1 MGCYIKRTAATFAL
15 LSIYFLVS
23 GFSLFTKETPVH
35 VFIKDEIIRQSSS
48 MLGRKVY
55 VGRAYGGLL
64 NSVTLEDIR
73 VPGEGAEEGRDIIKI
88 KKAVVRYNLMKAAF
102 ARDVIPSIYR
112 IDISG
117 PEVFLERDK
126 SGIWN
131 LARLAAG
138 EEGGGAPPVFRSR
151 IQVNN
156 GTLDYL
162 DASGYGQPLAKPF
175 RQVFTEVS
183 AFFDL
188 RKKDMIAFNASGMS
202 GKAAARAQGKIYLAF
217 KQKGLEETVKAQIKV
232 KAAKLPLRDWIPLI
246 GIPGLTSLELD
257 GFADVDLSTS
267 TPPSAFVL
275 GEVRIAQGKLYGRE
289 FGGGIKVDLKGDR
302 AKLDLDRAV
311 FCGGRIRGGAVFDL
325 NRKEIG
331 LKSEIRTSG
340 TDLSA
345 LVAAASGRATAAI
358 SMEGVMTDLGILADF
373 DLAGAD
379 FDGIRPEKISFSGR
393 LRDDSLAV
401 DSFTASNK
409 KSKVEL
415 TGLLRNVSGAGFI
428 LDPFADIDLS
438 GQMEL
443 SGEKIF
449 GQSIRSARGSFAIDK
464 GTLFL
469 NQVSIISGASD
480 LTVSGKFG
488 PGRQTDIAL
497 RSGAFV
503 MEDLS
508 FLKRHLPKNLG
519 EITGRGSLEARLY
532 GMSPRSFGRD
542 FFKNIENYS
551 GYAAFRVE
559 KIGLARQEIERAS
572 GAVELD
578 RGRIKINSAD
588 IKTRNSS
595 VSFEGT
601 AEPRALALSAKGV
614 LELADLMPVTQ
625 KYAKILGRVLFSA
638 GAKGPLHSPRLSAS
652 FNADGPSYN
661 EIRVDRIFG
670 KVFYEAGRFGTESPI
685 GLEQFGESYQISAEG
700 DLSKTEPEIRARL
713 YTKKGGLSS
722 AVSMANMAYVELIER
737 KGLASDGSTV
747 KIRKDRLELP
757 KIFNYR
763 TQEGFKLYSPED
775 SYLAAWAA
783 SVKGA
788 EGFGKTTQL
797 FMGQAQGALGADIV
811 FEMKDGLVKA
821 AAGVKVAEGKLGSY
835 GFDGIELSVSFDG
848 DRITLHK
855 FLLDKGRGS
864 FSAFGKADIFGETD
878 ISASVNRL
886 KLDGIETV
894 IGAGFPIE
902 GSLSGSLKA
911 SGKTPDPLIAAE
923 LSLLDAGFGGLALKQ
938 ALGSFV
944 ISRDLLEIKSLEI
957 GSGKQ
962 ATMIKGSLP
971 FNRKRDIDLK
981 VKLSG
986 ESTGLIASFIKG
998 ASWGGGSGSVEVSV
1012 SGKINYPKVNG
1023 RIVLNDAVINM
1034 DGIRS
1039 TVYGLN
1045 AELTADNNLFKVK
1058 KFLGI
1063 IQGDITKGEAS
1074 PFSFAGSADLRN
1086 IFRGTP
1092 HADVALVMADSD
1104 VNFTL
1109 PGLYSGGMKIEG
1121 ASLKGRVYTAPAE
1134 SYNNKALLKGRVLLH
1149 DGSLFLPG
1157 GSSQDQPSF
1166 SPVALQLVVG
1176 MAKDVHILQGQDD
1189 RLISTEMTKLNARI
1203 EADSLF
1209 VKGDIFSPVI
1219 EGDVRIKS
1227 GSLNILGR
1235 DFEVLS
1241 KLDQEKYFA
1250 SNPGMVQD
1258 NTATFLG
1265 AENYGAVPLINAT
1278 ALSEVYEV
1286 KEDTPS
1292 YLSGTS
1298 APKTSKQKVYIITRV
1313 SGMPGVIER
1322 GKALSVNFY
1331 PFIEDTT
1338 KVPAQFTAAPYD
1350 ENRVRI
1356 MLLPDFVKDTLG
1368 LSKGA
1373 GAEFDANAVLVN
1385 YINTRLDTMISK
1397 TVSSGIERAL
1407 GLESFTVSYNFGRDL
1422 ERLLPTRGAGMAYA
1436 EKPQLGVGFAKNLFD
1451 RFYIQMRYSQTI
1463 QQIDV
1468 LNPTSLNYQLTYKLS
1483 PFWALVYYREPMTF
1497 QEQHSDY
1504 YKAVIQAL
1512 YRL

>member
-1 MGCYIKRTAATFAL
+1 M
-15 LSIYFLVS
+15 LSIYLLVS

-35 VFIKDEIIRQSSS
+35 VFIKDEIIRQSSA

-73 VPGEGAEEGRDIIKI
+73 VPGDGLANSRDIIRI
-88 KKAVVRYNLMKAAF
+88 KKAVVKYNLMKAAF

-117 PEVFLERDK
+117 PEVLLERDK
-126 SGIWN
+126 NGIWN

-138 EEGGGAPPVFRSR
+138 EKGGGAPPVFRSR
-151 IQVNN
+151 IQINN

-162 DASGYGQPLAKPF
+162 DSLGYGQPLAKPF

-183 AFFDL
+183 AYFDL
-188 RKKDMIAFNASGMS
+188 RKKDVIAFNASGVS
-202 GKAAARAQGKIYLAF
+202 GKAQARAQGKVNLAF
-217 KQKGLEETVKAQIKV
+217 KQKGLGETVKAQVKV
-232 KAAKLPLRDWIPLI
+232 KAAKLPLRDWILLI
-246 GIPGLTSLELD
+246 GIPGLISLDLD

-267 TPPSAFVL
+267 TPPSAFVQ
-275 GEVRIAQGKLYGRE
+275 GEVRIAGGKIYGRE
-289 FGGGIKVDLKGDR
+289 FGGGIKVDLKDGR
-302 AKLDLDRAV
+302 TKLDLDRAV

-325 NRKEIG
+325 NRKGIA
-331 LKSEIRTSG
+331 LKSDIRTYG
-340 TDLSA
+340 TDLSM
-345 LVAAASGRATAAI
+345 LAAGASGRATAAI
-358 SMEGVMTDLGILADF
+358 SMEGIMTDLGIQANF

-379 FDGIRPEKISFSGR
+379 FDGIRPEKISLSGR
-393 LRDDSLAV
+393 LKEDSLAV
-401 DSFTASNK
+401 DYFAASNK

-428 LDPFADIDLS
+428 LEPFASIDLS

-449 GQSIRSARGSFAIDK
+449 GQSIRSARGSFAVEK
-464 GTLFL
+464 GSLFL
-469 NQVSIISGASD
+469 NQISVISGASD

-488 PGRQTDIAL
+488 PGRETDIAL
-497 RSGAFV
+497 HSRAFD

-508 FLKRHLPKNLG
+508 FLKRHLPKDLG
-519 EITGRGSLEARLY
+519 AVTGRGSLEARIS
-532 GMSPRSFGRD
+532 GMSPKSFGRD
-542 FFKNIENYS
+542 FFKNIEAYS
-551 GYAAFRVE
+551 GFAVFRAE
-559 KIGLARQEIERAS
+559 KIGLARQEIESAS
-572 GAVELD
+572 AAISLE
-578 RGRIKINSAD
+578 RGRIKINSTQVR
-588 IKTRNSS
+588 TRNSS
-595 VSFEGT
+595 VSFEGE
-601 AEPRALALSAKGV
+601 ADRRGLDLSAKGV
-614 LELADLMPVTQ
+614 LELADLRPITQ
-625 KYAKILGRVLFSA
+625 KYARILGRISFSA
-638 GAKGPLHSPRLSAS
+638 RAKGPLQKPHLSSA
-652 FNADGPSYN
+652 FIADRPSYN
-661 EIRVDRIFG
+661 DIKIDRLSG
-670 KVFYEAGRFGTESPI
+670 NVFYEGGRFGTEKD
-685 GLEQFGESYQISAEG
+685 LELAQSGETYQISAFA
-700 DLSKTEPEIRARL
+700 DLSGPDPEFKGRL
-713 YTKKGGLSS
+713 YTTRGGLGS
-722 AVSMANMAYVELIER
+722 AVSMADMAYVELIER
-737 KGLASDGSTV
+737 KGLAADNPTV
-747 KIRKDRLELP
+747 RIRRERLELP
-757 KIFNYR
+757 KLFNYR
-763 TQEGFKLYSPED
+763 TQEGFKLYSD
-775 SYLAAWAA
+775 KNSYLAAWAA

-788 EGFGKTTQL
+788 EVSGKDAGYL
-797 FMGQAQGALGADIV
+797 LGQAQGALGADIT
-811 FEMKDGLVKA
+811 FELKGGRARA
-821 AAGVKVAEGKLGSY
+821 AAGVKVSEGRIGSY

-848 DRITLHK
+848 DRITLHM
-855 FLLDKGRGS
+855 LLLEKGRGS
-864 FSAFGKADIFGETD
+864 LSASGKADILGETD
-878 ISASVNRL
+878 ISASIN
-886 KLDGIETV
+886 KLELSGIETV

-911 SGKTPDPLIAAE
+911 YGKTSYPLAAAE
-923 LSLLDAGFGGLALKQ
+923 LSLSDAGFGGLALKE
-938 ALGSFV
+938 ALGSFA
-944 ISRDLLEIKSLEI
+944 ISKDLLEIKSLEI

-971 FNRKRDIDLK
+971 FNRKSDIDLK

-1012 SGKINYPKVNG
+1012 SGKISYPRVNG
-1023 RIVLNDAVINM
+1023 RIVLDDAVINM

-1039 TVYGLN
+1039 TLYGLD

-1086 IFRGTP
+1086 TFKGAP

-1109 PGLYSGGMKIEG
+1109 PGLYSGGIKIEG
-1121 ASLKGRVYTAPAE
+1121 AGLKGRVYFARGEA
-1134 SYNNKALLKGRVLLH
+1134 YKNKALLKGRVLLH

-1166 SPVALQLVVG
+1166 SPIGLQLVLG
-1176 MAKDVHILQGQDD
+1176 MAKNVSILQGQDD
-1189 RLISTEMTKLNARI
+1189 RLISTEMTKLNAQI
-1203 EADSLF
+1203 EADGLI

-1258 NTATFLG
+1258 NTAAFLG
-1265 AENYGAVPLINAT
+1265 TENYGAVPVINAT

-1286 KEDTPS
+1286 KEDTAS

-1322 GKALSVNFY
+1322 GKALSINFY

-1338 KVPAQFTAAPYD
+1338 KAPAQFTAAPYD

-1368 LSKGA
+1368 FSKGT

-1397 TVSSGIERAL
+1397 TVSSRIERAL

-1422 ERLLPTRGAGMAYA
+1422 ERLLPTRGGGMAYA
-1436 EKPQLGVGFAKNLFD
+1436 EKPQLGIGFAKNLFD

-1497 QEQHSDY
+1497 QEQRSDY